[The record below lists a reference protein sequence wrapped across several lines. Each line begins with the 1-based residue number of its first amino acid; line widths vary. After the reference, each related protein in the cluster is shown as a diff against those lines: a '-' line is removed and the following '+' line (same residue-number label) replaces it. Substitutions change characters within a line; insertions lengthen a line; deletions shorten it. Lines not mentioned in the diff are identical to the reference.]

1 MSFFMWIL
9 LIVAILGFLYY
20 IGDTYGNVGADKK
33 KKDKETF
40 SDPDSDDDEPK
51 SAKKKKAK
59 ESYSESEDEEEPKPH
74 KKKKAKESFSE
85 SEDEDKKKKKKKVK
99 DICFGDFCLP
109 KDRIQEEIEDMD
121 DDTKDELIKML
132 RKQ

>member
-9 LIVAILGFLYY
+9 LIVVILGILYY
-20 IGDTYGNVGADKK
+20 IGETYGSVAGDNKK
-33 KKDKETF
+33 KKEKEKESF
-40 SDPDSDDDEPK
+40 SDPDSDNEDEPK
-51 SAKKKKAK
+51 SAKKKKTK
-59 ESYSESEDEEEPKPH
+59 ESSSESEDEEEPKPD
-74 KKKKAKESFSE
+74 KKKKAKESFSQP
-85 SEDEDKKKKKKKVK
+85 DEDKKKKKK

-132 RKQ
+132 KK

>member
-9 LIVAILGFLYY
+9 LIIVILGILYY
-20 IGDTYGNVGADKK
+20 IGETYGSVAGDDKK
-33 KKDKETF
+33 KKEKESF
-40 SDPDSDDDEPK
+40 SDPDSDNEDEPK
-51 SAKKKKAK
+51 SAKKKKTK
-59 ESYSESEDEEEPKPH
+59 ESSSESEDEEEPKPD

-85 SEDEDKKKKKKKVK
+85 PDEDKKKKKKVK

-109 KDRIQEEIEDMD
+109 KDRIREEIEDMD

-132 RKQ
+132 KKQ